1 MNRFKVRDQKS
12 RSLVYKYVDAIMCCV
27 DAHLFYILEPTG
39 NTEKGKG
46 STCLKVVSSSA

>member
-39 NTEKGKG
+39 NTEKRQRINLPESCK
-46 STCLKVVSSSA
+46 